1 MERSLP
7 SVELLIIELKLIVCL
22 QTRLAAELGLRVYH
36 GYIGSSSSTSHIL
49 RFSLGSKRATTAAA
63 ASVRPI
69 GGLSRSRPA
78 TLISESLQTALASL
92 IPSPVTTVKRRVSLG
107 QILDKTGPPSPTG
120 GHRSICP
127 VRATTSTIVAR
138 RLVPSYAPLCLLCL
152 AQLHPL
158 PPQPP
163 VLRLPAARRR
173 LIKCFIV
180 I

>member
-78 TLISESLQTALASL
+78 TLISESSQTALASL

-120 GHRSICP
+120 AVRTSLNVPGKSHHIHHR
-127 VRATTSTIVAR
+127 R
-138 RLVPSYAPLCLLCL
+138 
-152 AQLHPL
+152 
-158 PPQPP
+158 PQTRS
-163 VLRLPAARRR
+163 VLRASLSPLSGSASSSPSSASCSPVAGGT
-173 LIKCFIV
+173 KKAH
-180 I
+180 